1 MTIIRGADTLNF
13 FQMSETIINHAPSAK
28 PRPLPEQP
36 LVTIEP
42 GRGFG
47 GAWLREV
54 WAYRE
59 LLFFLAWR
67 DVKVRYKQTA
77 LGVLWVVMQPLLMTL
92 IFSVFL
98 GKLARVPSD
107 GLPYPVMVFAG
118 LLPWTFF
125 SNAVTQSVTSI
136 VGNANLITKVYFPR
150 LIIPAAAVLARLFD
164 FAVALIILFG
174 MMAFYRVTPT
184 ASMAMI
190 PVLALLTA
198 ILALGC
204 GTFVAA
210 LNVRYRDVGVVLPV
224 LIQLWMFASPVLY
237 PAQLVRDA
245 WPRAYRLYELNPIV
259 GVVDGFRSA
268 LFGRAFD
275 WTALG
280 KTTLIALLILTASA
294 YFFRRVEKGFADVI

>member
-1 MTIIRGADTLNF
+1 
-13 FQMSETIINHAPSAK
+13 MSQTIINHGTERTDSTASTTQLST
-28 PRPLPEQP
+28 LPEQP

-47 GAWLREV
+47 GAWLREI

-92 IFSVFL
+92 IFSLFL

-107 GLPYPVMVFAG
+107 GLPYPVVVFAG

-125 SNAVTQSVTSI
+125 SNAVTQGVTSI
-136 VGNANLITKVYFPR
+136 VGNTNLITKVYFPR
-150 LIIPAAAVLARLFD
+150 LIIPASVVAGRLID
-164 FAVALIILFG
+164 FGVAFIILCGLMAYYRVALTWNL
-174 MMAFYRVTPT
+174 
-184 ASMAMI
+184 AMI
-190 PVLALLTA
+190 PVLVVITSV
-198 ILALGC
+198 LALGVV
-204 GTFVAA
+204 TFVAA
-210 LNVRYRDVGVVLPV
+210 LNVRYRDIGVVLPV

-237 PAQLVRDA
+237 PARLVRDA

-259 GVVDGFRSA
+259 GIVEGFRSA
-268 LFGRAFD
+268 LFGRLFD
-275 WTALG
+275 WSALG
-280 KTTLIALLILTASA
+280 RTTAIALLILIVSA
-294 YFFRRVEKGFADVI
+294 YFFRRVERGFADVI

>member
-1 MTIIRGADTLNF
+1 
-13 FQMSETIINHAPSAK
+13 MSETIINHVAEHSEATTSSPKPST
-28 PRPLPEQP
+28 LPEHP

-47 GAWLREV
+47 TAWLREV

-59 LLFFLAWR
+59 LLYFLAWR
-67 DVKVRYKQTA
+67 DLKVRYKQTA
-77 LGVLWVVMQPLLMTL
+77 IGVLWVVLQPLLMTL

-125 SNAVTQSVTSI
+125 SNAVTQCVISI

-150 LIIPAAAVLARLFD
+150 LIIPASAVVGRLFD
-164 FAVALIILFG
+164 FGVAMVILFG
-174 MMAFYRVTPT
+174 LMAFYRVSPT
-184 ASMAMI
+184 WSMVMV
-190 PVLALLTA
+190 PVLVLLAA
-198 ILALGC
+198 ILALGV

-210 LNVRYRDVGVVLPV
+210 LNVRYRDIGVVLPV
-224 LIQLWMFASPVLY
+224 LIQLWMFASPILY
-237 PAQLVRDA
+237 PARLIRDA
-245 WPRAYRLYELNPIV
+245 WPRAYSVYQLNPIV
-259 GVVDGFRSA
+259 GLVDGFRSA

-275 WTALG
+275 WPLLG
-280 KTTLIALLILTASA
+280 LTTLIAILILAASA
-294 YFFRRVEKGFADVI
+294 YFFRRVERGFADVI